1 MMSFDRTTPFNA
13 LPPLPPDI
21 DLEKPALLK
30 QAIQCTRYLGE
41 LKGLARTM
49 PNPAILINSIVLQES
64 QASSEIENIVTTQD
78 KLFQAFA
85 SPNEKMDPQTKE
97 VLRYREAIWAGY
109 NSIKDKPLIT
119 TNLLIELSQIIR
131 EVKESIRKVPGTTIS
146 RTDGTVIYTPPE
158 GEGIIRDK
166 LADLEKFINVDNDG
180 LDPLIKMA
188 LIHYQFEAIH
198 PFADGNGRTGRILN
212 VLYLLLKGYLDL
224 PVLYLS
230 RMIIRNKNAYYRNL
244 RNITEKNLWIPWIE
258 FVLTAL
264 SDTARQ
270 TNEKII
276 QILGLFEETCDRAKR
291 DLPAYMVSRELIEV
305 LFENPYSKVQFLV
318 NKNIAQRQRAS
329 VYLKELER
337 IGILK
342 QVKAGRENLY
352 LNVKL
357 WEVLED

>member
-1 MMSFDRTTPFNA
+1 MPFDRTIPFNA
-13 LPPLPPDI
+13 LPSLPPDI
-21 DLEKPALLK
+21 DLEQPALLK
-30 QAIQCTRYLGE
+30 QAIQCTRCLGE
-41 LKGLARTM
+41 LKGLTRTM

-109 NSIKDKPLIT
+109 HSIQNKSLIT

-131 EVKESIRKVPGTTIS
+131 EVKEGIRKVPGTTIS
-146 RTDGTVIYTPPE
+146 RTGGTVIYTPPE

-166 LADLEKFINVDNDG
+166 LADLEKFINVDDDG

-198 PFADGNGRTGRILN
+198 PFSDGNGRTGRILN

-230 RMIIRNKNAYYRNL
+230 RMITPK
-244 RNITEKNLWIPWIE
+244 P
-258 FVLTAL
+258 L
-264 SDTARQ
+264 SAICAR
-270 TNEKII
+270 
-276 QILGLFEETCDRAKR
+276 
-291 DLPAYMVSRELIEV
+291 S
-305 LFENPYSKVQFLV
+305 
-318 NKNIAQRQRAS
+318 
-329 VYLKELER
+329 
-337 IGILK
+337 
-342 QVKAGRENLY
+342 
-352 LNVKL
+352 
-357 WEVLED
+357 